1 MRNNKPIGVFDSG
14 IGGLTVLSKL
24 AEVFPCEDFIYVGDT
39 LNCPYGVKSP
49 EEIASLVTRVVRY
62 LLSQEVKAIVIACN
76 TATANS
82 AHLKEFVKIPVIGVI
97 EPTAKYALKASRN
110 QNIAVL
116 ATNATIDSKSYH
128 KAIDKKRLFKRGKK
142 YFVKCSEFVTA
153 IEAKQFANEY
163 SFRLVKDK
171 LEFLADKKIDT
182 VVLGCTHFG
191 LYSPEISRVLP
202 QAKLVDCGGP
212 ASQSLKKIM
221 KKEQLSA
228 DDFRT
233 GMIKI
238 ATTGNPQQMKDQID
252 WFDKE
257 YQGIFKITI

>member
-49 EEIASLVTRVVRY
+49 QEIANLVTRVVRY
-62 LLSQEVKAIVIACN
+62 LLSQDVKAIVIACN

-82 AHLKEFVKIPVIGVI
+82 AHLQEFVKIPIVGVI
-97 EPTAKYALKASRN
+97 EPTANYALKVSRN

-116 ATNATIDSKSYH
+116 ATNATIDSQSYQ
-128 KAIDKKRLFKRGKK
+128 KRIDKKRIFNRGKK

-153 IEAKQFANEY
+153 IEKKQLANDY
-163 SFRLVKDK
+163 SFKLVKDK
-171 LEFLADKKIDT
+171 LDFLTDKNIDT

-191 LYSPEISRVLP
+191 LYVPEISRVLP

-212 ASQSLKKIM
+212 TSQLLKKII
-221 KKEQLSA
+221 KKEELMA

-233 GMIKI
+233 GTIRI
-238 ATTGNPQQMKDQID
+238 ATTGDPTQMEEQID

-257 YQGIFKITI
+257 YQGIFKVRI